1 MSRAAVADHAAAW
14 ASALPGS
21 AEYLALPSRSRP
33 VVVAQRDPQVLGYV
47 REALLAAPPGGR
59 VPPWAVE
66 VARAALRRP
75 VLWRM
80 APRWAAGLDGGSDN
94 PLRRWIGSGGYRVLL
109 LNHSHDPDRRY
120 LLLLFPPGCAEPMLA
135 LKVADGAAAALRLAA
150 EGERLQAVYDAV
162 PVDIR
167 HTVPCVLDEPTLS
180 ALPILVTA
188 ALPGVPMLVRYY
200 RRGHT
205 SRPDAVDGDLRAA
218 SAWLARLQGGTAG
231 ASAPLDFA
239 AGTLRA
245 ADERA
250 TDQTLGQL
258 SAVAARLRRYR
269 AAQVAVHGDFWAGN
283 ILLRDGC
290 VSGVVDWERFCSAG
304 NPVRDATRFALTY
317 ATYLPALRGSIQRPE
332 VAAGYLLDGAGWL
345 PARLRRFLTD
355 HLNRLGLPGAVGPDM
370 VLAELIAIGL
380 EASDDGFARRYL
392 RAFGVLARRLS

>member
-1 MSRAAVADHAAAW
+1 MSRASVADHAAAW

-33 VVVAQRDPQVLGYV
+33 VVVAQRDPQVLDYL

-80 APRWAAGLDGGSDN
+80 APRWAAGLDGGSDD
-94 PLRRWIGSGGYRVLL
+94 PLRRWISSAGHRVLL

-120 LLLLFPPGCAEPMLA
+120 LLLLFPPGCGEPMLA

-150 EGERLQAVYDAV
+150 EEERLRAVYDAV
-162 PVDIR
+162 PADLR
-167 HTVPCVLDEPTLS
+167 HTVPWVLDEQMLS

-188 ALPGVPMLVRYY
+188 ALPGVPMLVGYY

-205 SRPDAVDGDLRAA
+205 SRPHAVNADLQAA
-218 SAWLARLQGGTAG
+218 SAWLTRLQAGTAG

-239 AGTLRA
+239 AGTLRS

-250 TDQTLGQL
+250 TDQSLGQL

-290 VSGVVDWERFCSAG
+290 VTGVVDWERFCPAG
-304 NPVRDATRFALTY
+304 NPARDVTRFALTY
-317 ATYLPALRGSIQRPE
+317 ATYLPALRGSILRPE
-332 VAAGYLLDGAGWL
+332 VAASYLLDGVGWL
-345 PARLRRFLTD
+345 PTRLRRFITD
-355 HLNRLGLPGAVGPDM
+355 LLNLLGLPAAVGPDM
-370 VLAELIAIGL
+370 VLAELLAIGL
-380 EASDDGFARRYL
+380 EATDDRFARRYL
-392 RAFGVLARRLS
+392 QAFDVLARRLS